1 MSRTPRRRDQRGAVM
16 VEFALL
22 LPVLLTLVAGLFDF
36 AMVFNLQLQASQA
49 AQAGARVAAIAP
61 TNDDLVRQR
70 ATAASP
76 TLAQQPNFAVT
87 NTDCASA
94 GTGSASVHVGVT
106 GYTLPIPIPG
116 VGTFDIGQR
125 AVTPC

>member
-1 MSRTPRRRDQRGAVM
+1 MRNNLRRRDQRGAVA

-22 LPVLLTLVAGLFDF
+22 LPVILALIAGLFDF
-36 AMVFNLQLQASQA
+36 TMVFNLQLQASQA
-49 AQAGARVAAIAP
+49 AQAGARIAAIAP
-61 TNDDLVRQR
+61 TNDNLVQQR

-94 GTGSASVHVGVT
+94 GTGSASVTVKVT
-106 GYTLPIPIPG
+106 GYALPIPIPG
-116 VGTFDIGQR
+116 VGPIDIGQK